1 MGVYLVSVGAEEWF
15 DDGEDG
21 WGEAASALNAEL
33 RRRGLPSYKSVP
45 AETDFA
51 PGSGQAFEEKL
62 TPSMTGFFALCEAH
76 LSHEESETICG
87 WTVLVP
93 FSLDE
98 EILLPIDSG
107 YGESTMVAGAPQAL
121 PLAEKLAAAID
132 LPPET
137 PATCDNL
144 DLSMWFR
151 SGAAKE
157 LAGNRPGPWSVDLD
171 RAFYVAL
178 FLRAAQHSIRRGCP
192 IVCT

>member
-1 MGVYLVSVGAEEWF
+1 MGVYLVSVGAEDWF
-15 DDGEDG
+15 DDEEDG
-21 WGEAASALNAEL
+21 WGEVASALNAEL
-33 RRRGLPSYKSVP
+33 RRRGLPPYEDVP

-62 TPSMTGFFALCEAH
+62 ARPMTGFLALCQAH
-76 LSHEESETICG
+76 LSQEESETVYG

-98 EILLPIDSG
+98 KIWLPIESG
-107 YGESTMVAGAPQAL
+107 YCESTMVAGAPQVL

-151 SGAAKE
+151 DGGTKE
-157 LAGNRPGPWSVDLD
+157 VAGPRPGLWSDDLD

-192 IVCT
+192 IVCS

>member
-21 WGEAASALNAEL
+21 WGEVASALNAEL
-33 RRRGLPSYKSVP
+33 RRRGLPSYESVP
-45 AETDFA
+45 AETDFV

-62 TPSMTGFFALCEAH
+62 TPSMTGFFALCEVH
-76 LSHEESETICG
+76 LSPEESETVCG

-98 EILLPIDSG
+98 EMLLPVDSG
-107 YGESTMVAGAPQAL
+107 YGEPTMVAGAPQAL
-121 PLAEKLAAAID
+121 PLAEKLAAAIE

-157 LAGNRPGPWSVDLD
+157 LTSNRPGPWSDDLD

-178 FLRAAQHSIRRGCP
+178 FLRAAQHSIRRDSP